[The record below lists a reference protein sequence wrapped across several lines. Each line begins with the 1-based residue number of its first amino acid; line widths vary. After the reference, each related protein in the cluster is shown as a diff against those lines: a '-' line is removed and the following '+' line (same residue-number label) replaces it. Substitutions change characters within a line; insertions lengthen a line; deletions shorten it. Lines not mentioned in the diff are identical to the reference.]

1 MSVSCEVRV
10 HHQPEDCLVLL
21 ELEGHRGDVRHLGQG
36 GHQDVGVQVVSKPA
50 RRQFQIM
57 IMIDD
62 DDDDNDDDVPDVLIV
77 SERQYLLMKDLSP
90 LEVSLYYIFV
100 VSLNESPEL

>member
-1 MSVSCEVRV
+1 MSVSREVGV
-10 HHQPEDCLVLL
+10 CHQPEDCLVLL

-62 DDDDNDDDVPDVLIV
+62 D
-77 SERQYLLMKDLSP
+77 LSP
-90 LEVSLYYIFV
+90 FEVSLYYIFV
-100 VSLNESPEL
+100 VSLNKSPEL